1 MMIDASVRAFI
12 ERLASAAPTPGGGSA
27 AALAGAL
34 AAGLTAMVARLSMG
48 RGGDDELLDQ
58 SVRTAEQAA
67 ATLVALVDRDA
78 EAFDRVISAMRL
90 PRGADQEKKD
100 RRAAVQDGLQNAA
113 AIPLAT
119 AEQAVLVL
127 ALTPDLART
136 GNPNAVSDVGVAAL
150 LAHAAVR
157 GALLNVAMNLK
168 SITDATYREATA
180 ARADELRQRAD
191 ELRDAAMD
199 LVGANLG

>member
-1 MMIDASVRAFI
+1 MIDGSVHAFI
-12 ERLASAAPTPGGGSA
+12 ERLASSAPTPGGGSA

-34 AAGLTAMVARLSMG
+34 AAGLTAMVARLSMD
-48 RGGDDELLDQ
+48 RGGDDEAFDQ
-58 SVRTAEQAA
+58 SIRTAEQAA
-67 ATLVALVDRDA
+67 ATLLALADRDA
-78 EAFDRVISAMRL
+78 EAFDRVIAAMRL
-90 PRGADQEKKD
+90 PRGSDQEKRS
-100 RRAAVQDGLQNAA
+100 RRAAVQEALQNAT

-127 ALTPDLART
+127 ALAPDLARA

-157 GALLNVAMNLK
+157 GALFNVAINVK
-168 SITDATYREATA
+168 SITDARYREATT

-199 LVGANLG
+199 LVGAGLG

>member
-1 MMIDASVRAFI
+1 MIDAPLRVFI

-34 AAGLTAMVARLSMG
+34 AAGLTAMVARLSMD

-67 ATLVALVDRDA
+67 ATLLALVDRDA
-78 EAFDRVISAMRL
+78 EAFDRVIKAYGL
-90 PRGADQEKKD
+90 PRGSDQEKQE
-100 RRAAVQDGLQNAA
+100 RRAAVQDALQNAA

-119 AEQAVLVL
+119 AEQAVLVV
-127 ALTPDLART
+127 ALTPELART

-157 GALLNVAMNLK
+157 GALLNVAINVK
-168 SITDATYREATA
+168 SITDPAYREATT
-180 ARADELRQRAD
+180 ARADDLRQRAD

-199 LVGANLG
+199 LVGASLG